1 MITKKVDFDAFIER
15 ALKYDSI
22 AIDTEFVWER
32 TFYPCLGLIQAA
44 LPDGECVLIDPL
56 ELSMEPLGKILADP
70 SITKILHDAMQD
82 LQILYSAT
90 GVLPCNIFDTRLAAG
105 FAGMVSTI
113 SLQNLLSELL
123 NIDISKGESRSNW
136 LKRPLRDE
144 QLKYALDDVKYMHK
158 IKSALEARAEDSGV
172 TAWLKEDLLAL
183 DDSSLYLE
191 KDIRIAYLR
200 VKYFT
205 NLERRELGVLRE
217 LAAWR
222 EQAAKFADLPR
233 RHLLRDE
240 TLMSLAMDMPT
251 SKSDILNSNILYGK
265 KEKYASDIITAIE
278 KGRSIPLDEC
288 PDLLPPPKN
297 RNEIKRRVKRV
308 KDYIN
313 KNIQKYNVDPQL
325 VGTRSEFEELA
336 NPERAE
342 KAKKSR
348 LLKGWRCDFL
358 GAEELGDL
366 QK

>member
-1 MITKKVDFDAFIER
+1 MITKKEDFDAFIER
-15 ALKYDSI
+15 ALKCESI

-56 ELSMEPLGKILADP
+56 ELSMEPLGKILGDK
-70 SITKILHDAMQD
+70 SITKIFHDSLQD
-82 LQILYSAT
+82 LQILYSVT

-105 FAGMVSTI
+105 FAGMQSTI

-136 LKRPLRDE
+136 LRRPLSDE
-144 QLKYALDDVKYMHK
+144 QLKYAIDDVKYMHDVK
-158 IKSALEARAEDSGV
+158 NALESKAKSNGV
-172 TAWLKEDLLAL
+172 LEWLREDLLVL
-183 DDSSLYLE
+183 DDNQLYLE
-191 KDIRIAYLR
+191 KDIYKAYLR

-205 NLERRELGVLRE
+205 NLDRRGLGVLRE

-222 EQAAKFADLPR
+222 EEAAKFADLPR

-240 TLMSLAMDMPT
+240 TLMSIAMDMPR
-251 SKSDILNSNILYGK
+251 SKNDLLNSNILYGK
-265 KEKYASDIITAIE
+265 KEKYASDIIKAIE
-278 KGRSIPLDEC
+278 KGLSISIDEC
-288 PDLLPPPKN
+288 PALLSPPKN

-313 KNIQKYNVDPQL
+313 KNILKYGVDPQL
-325 VGTRSEFEELA
+325 VGTRAEFEELA

-342 KAKKSR
+342 KAQKSR
-348 LLKGWRCDFL
+348 LLKGWRCELL
-358 GAEELGDL
+358 GTEELDSL